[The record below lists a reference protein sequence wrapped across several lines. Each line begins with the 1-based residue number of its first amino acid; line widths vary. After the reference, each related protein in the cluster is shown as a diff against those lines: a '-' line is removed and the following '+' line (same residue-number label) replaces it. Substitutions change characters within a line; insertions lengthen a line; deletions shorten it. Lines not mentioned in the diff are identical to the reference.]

1 MGYGQKRFQNT
12 SLDNASLY
20 GVLTVHRDSFSN
32 TARCSLPFTSDI
44 QGSGHSK
51 HASCCF
57 LNSKS
62 RVVSNSQ
69 TPEPTQYEAPACGL
83 CTKTEFFRAAPVPW
97 VLPRCLTG
105 GKEELTGL
113 TYITRSIT
121 AHPALQFL
129 LASRPLLVSW
139 EFMSSRWMVNFRRW
153 ACLYPW
159 GLAHSSPLRT

>member
-1 MGYGQKRFQNT
+1 MGYNQKRFQNA

-51 HASCCF
+51 HASCCCF

-69 TPEPTQYEAPACGL
+69 TPESTQYEVPACRL
-83 CTKTEFFRAAPVPW
+83 CTKTEFCRAAFVPW
-97 VLPRCLTG
+97 VLLRCLMG
-105 GKEELTGL
+105 GKGGTHWADLRNWVHYSTPCPPVPPGKQAIAGFMRVPEFTLELG
-113 TYITRSIT
+113 
-121 AHPALQFL
+121 
-129 LASRPLLVSW
+129 W
-139 EFMSSRWMVNFRRW
+139 
-153 ACLYPW
+153 
-159 GLAHSSPLRT
+159 